1 MNNKTLQKE
10 LNKLIIK
17 ENKFIKRYENKKH
30 SNQSLINK
38 KLDSVIPNNLKETL
52 NKAFLKAFELV
63 FEQGTNI
70 IERTYDKE
78 AYVKQFEVNMY
89 SKEVF
94 GDKRSIRTFNKRA
107 SGSLNKNILIAG
119 AEGIGFGLLGVG
131 IPDILVFTGM
141 LLKGIYEISLS
152 FGFSYESN
160 EEKYFILK
168 LIETSLSNGEMF
180 SNSNLVID
188 RLLSGLL
195 NVPTDNISESSD
207 NIPAGVFIAKG
218 DLDRQLELTS
228 KVLAEELLYMKFI
241 QGIPII
247 GVAGGISD
255 CIYMKRINEFA
266 KLKYYKRFLRREILK
281 SN

>member
-17 ENKFIKRYENKKH
+17 ENKFIKRYENKKF

-38 KLDSVIPNNLKETL
+38 KLDSMIPNNLKETL

>member
-17 ENKFIKRYENKKH
+17 ENKFIKRYENKKF

-38 KLDSVIPNNLKETL
+38 KLDSMIPNNLKETL

-107 SGSLNKNILIAG
+107 SGNLNKNILIAG

>member
-1 MNNKTLQKE
+1 MKRVSLQRE
-10 LNKLIIK
+10 LDKLIVKEKKYIK
-17 ENKFIKRYENKKH
+17 KYGNKKQK
-30 SNQSLINK
+30 SQAFINK
-38 KLDSVIPNNLKETL
+38 KLDSMIPNNLKETL

-180 SNSNLVID
+180 SDSNLVID
-188 RLLSGLL
+188 RLLNRLS
-195 NVPTDNISESSD
+195 NVPSDNISESSD
-207 NIPAGVFIAKG
+207 NISGEVFIAKG

-241 QGIPII
+241 QGIPIV

-255 CIYMKRINEFA
+255 CIYMKRISEFA
-266 KLKYYKRFLRREILK
+266 RLKYYKRFLRRELLK

>member
-17 ENKFIKRYENKKH
+17 ENKFIKRYENKKY

-38 KLDSVIPNNLKETL
+38 KLDSMIPNNLKETL

-141 LLKGIYEISLS
+141 LLKGIYEISLN